1 MFAKRKR
8 LMALYGVSG
17 LALTL
22 AATALVLWLGRE
34 APAYRGGEDVEG
46 VTSSL
51 TRDLPE
57 DRPRVTFTD
66 VTLDAGIS
74 FRHFDGVRST
84 QLPEDMGSGAA
95 FGDYDNDG
103 RPDLFL
109 VNVSAPLTRS
119 EEERRRSPAT
129 NRLYHNEGGGRFSDA
144 TAASGLGA
152 AMTGMGAAW
161 ADWNDDG
168 FLDLV
173 VSGFGELRLYR
184 NEAGKAF
191 EDVTEASGLGGFQA
205 FWTGV
210 SWADYDFDGDLDLY
224 VCGYVQYSYRPED
237 AAEGTR
243 QYQAVVPY
251 TLNPS
256 SYPPERNL
264 LFRNEGNGAFTEGAE
279 GAGVANPEGRSLS
292 AAWSDFDEDGKIDL
306 YVANDVSD
314 NALYRNLGDGS
325 FEDVSHE
332 AWVADYRGAMGLAVG
347 DWDGDGD
354 QDMHVTHWIAQENA
368 LYSNLRVSFGKGEP
382 EGGKERQEGD
392 LRFMDVA
399 DMVGLGQIAL
409 DSVGWGTFFFDF
421 DNDGRPDLFAANGST
436 FQQEENPERLE
447 PMTSFL
453 FWNAGPER
461 GFFDVAPVSGDALR
475 TAHVSRGAAFAD
487 YDADGDLDVVLVN
500 HSEGALLLRNDS
512 GNSGSW
518 LDVEARSA
526 GKNRFGV
533 GAKVTIRV
541 GQSSQT
547 IHIGAQSSYLSQ
559 SPYEAHFG
567 LGTAERVD
575 QVEVVFPGGTR
586 VVQKNVP
593 ARQRLVVSEKSR

>member
-1 MFAKRKR
+1 VLAKRKK
-8 LMALYGVSG
+8 LMALYGASG

-22 AATALVLWLGRE
+22 GAALLVLWLGRG
-34 APAYRGGEDVEG
+34 APAYRGGEAVEG
-46 VTSSL
+46 ITSSL

-66 VTLDAGIS
+66 STLDAGIS
-74 FRHFDGVRST
+74 FRHFDGLRST

-109 VNVSAPLTRS
+109 VNVSGPLTRS
-119 EEERRRSPAT
+119 DEERRRSPTT

-144 TAASGLGA
+144 TATSRLGA

-168 FLDLV
+168 LLDLV

-184 NEAGKAF
+184 NAAGDSF
-191 EDVTEASGLGGFQA
+191 EDVTDASGLGDFHG

-210 SWADYDFDGDLDLY
+210 SWSDYDSDGDLDLY
-224 VCGYVQYSYRPED
+224 VCGYVQYRYRPED

-256 SYPPERNL
+256 SYAPERNL
-264 LFRNEGNGAFTEGAE
+264 LFRNEGTGAFTEVAE
-279 GAGVANPEGRSLS
+279 EFGVSNPEGRSLS

-314 NALYRNLGDGS
+314 NALYRNLGNGR

-368 LYSNLRVSFGKGEP
+368 LYSNLRLSFGKEEP
-382 EGGKERQEGD
+382 EGD

-409 DSVGWGTFFFDF
+409 DYVGWGTFFFDF

-436 FQQEENPERLE
+436 FQRKENPERLE

-461 GFFDVAPVSGDALR
+461 GFFDVAPESGDALR
-475 TAHVSRGAAFAD
+475 IPHVSRGAAFAD
-487 YDADGDLDVVLVN
+487 YDTDGDLDLLLVN
-500 HSEGALLLRNDS
+500 HGEGALLLRNDG

-518 LDVEARSA
+518 LDVEVRSA

-533 GAKVTIRV
+533 GSKVTIRV
-541 GQSSQT
+541 GPSSRT

-559 SPYEAHFG
+559 SPYDAHFG

-575 QVEVVFPGGTR
+575 EVVVVFPSGAR
-586 VVQKNVP
+586 VVQKDVP
-593 ARQRLVVSEKSR
+593 ARQRLVVSEESR

>member
-1 MFAKRKR
+1 MVIAKRKR
-8 LMALYGVSG
+8 LMALFGASG

-22 AATALVLWLGRE
+22 AATFLVLWLGRE
-34 APAYRGGEDVEG
+34 APAYRGAEDVEG
-46 VTSSL
+46 ITSSL

-57 DRPRVTFTD
+57 DRPGVTFTNT
-66 VTLDAGIS
+66 TLGAGIS

-109 VNVSAPLTRS
+109 VNVSGPLTRT
-119 EEERRRSPAT
+119 EKERRESKAT
-129 NRLYHNEGGGRFSDA
+129 NRLYHNEGAGRFGDA
-144 TAASGLGA
+144 TAESGLGA
-152 AMTGMGAAW
+152 AMIGMGAAW

-184 NEAGKAF
+184 NDAGKAF
-191 EDVTEASGLGGFQA
+191 QDVTEASGLGGFRG

-210 SWADYDFDGDLDLY
+210 SWADYDSDADLDLY
-224 VCGYVQYSYRPED
+224 VCGYVRYSYRPED

-264 LFRNEGNGAFTEGAE
+264 LFRNEGNGAFLELAD
-279 GAGVANPEGRSLS
+279 GAGVSNPEGRSLS

-314 NALYRNLGDGS
+314 NALYRNLGGGS
-325 FEDVSHE
+325 FEDISHE

-368 LYSNLRVSFGKGEP
+368 LYSNLRISFGKETP
-382 EGGKERQEGD
+382 EGD

-409 DSVGWGTFFFDF
+409 DYVGWGTFFFDY

-436 FQQEENPERLE
+436 FQDKKNSDRLE

-461 GFFDVAPVSGDALR
+461 GFFDVAPASGDALG
-475 TAHVSRGAAFAD
+475 TPHVSRGAAFAD

-500 HSEGALLLRNDS
+500 HGEGALLLRNDG
-512 GNSGSW
+512 GNQGSW

-533 GAKVTIRV
+533 GARVTIRV
-541 GQSSQT
+541 GSSSQT
-547 IHIGAQSSYLSQ
+547 IHIGAQPSYLSQ

-567 LGTAERVD
+567 LGSAERVD
-575 QVEVVFPGGTR
+575 EVEVVFPGGAR
-586 VVQKNVP
+586 VVQKDVP
-593 ARQRLVVSEKSR
+593 ARQRLVVRKESR

>member
-1 MFAKRKR
+1 VLAKRKR
-8 LMALYGVSG
+8 LMVLYGAAG

-34 APAYRGGEDVEG
+34 APAYRAYGGGEDVEG
-46 VTSSL
+46 ITSSL
-51 TRDLPE
+51 ARDLPE

-66 VTLDAGIS
+66 ATLDAGIS
-74 FRHFDGVRST
+74 FRHFDGARST

-109 VNVSAPLTRS
+109 VNVSGPLTRS
-119 EEERRRSPAT
+119 EEERRRSLAT
-129 NRLYHNEGGGRFSDA
+129 NRLYHNEGGGGFSDA

-191 EDVTEASGLGGFQA
+191 EDVTEASGLGGFQG

-210 SWADYDFDGDLDLY
+210 SWADYDSDGDLDLY
-224 VCGYVQYSYRPED
+224 VCGYVQYGYRPED

-243 QYQAVVPY
+243 QYQALVPY

-264 LFRNEGNGAFTEGAE
+264 LFRNEGNGAFTEVAAE
-279 GAGVANPEGRSLS
+279 AGVANPEGRSLS

-325 FEDVSHE
+325 FEDISHE

-368 LYSNLRVSFGKGEP
+368 LYSNLRLSFGKEKP
-382 EGGKERQEGD
+382 EGD

-409 DSVGWGTFFFDF
+409 DYVGWGTFFFDF

-436 FQQEENPERLE
+436 FQEEENPERLE

-461 GFFDVAPVSGDALR
+461 GFFDVAPASGDALR
-475 TAHVSRGAAFAD
+475 IPHVSRGAAFAD

-500 HSEGALLLRNDS
+500 HGEGALLLRNDG
-512 GNSGSW
+512 GNFGSW
-518 LDVEARSA
+518 LDVEARSP

-533 GAKVTIRV
+533 GAKVTAKV
-541 GQSSQT
+541 GPRSQT

-559 SPYEAHFG
+559 NPYEAHFG

-575 QVEVVFPGGTR
+575 EVEVVFPGGTR

-593 ARQRLVVSEKSR
+593 ARQRLVVSEVSR

>member
-1 MFAKRKR
+1 MLAKRKR
-8 LMALYGVSG
+8 LMVLYGASG

-22 AATALVLWLGRE
+22 AATALVLWLRRE
-34 APAYRGGEDVEG
+34 APAYQGGEDVEG
-46 VTSSL
+46 ITSSL

-66 VTLDAGIS
+66 ATLDAGIS

-84 QLPEDMGSGAA
+84 ELPEDMGSGAA

-109 VNVSAPLTRS
+109 VNVSGPLTRS

-184 NEAGKAF
+184 NEAAKAF
-191 EDVTEASGLGGFQA
+191 ADVTEASGLGGFQA

-210 SWADYDFDGDLDLY
+210 SWADYDSDGDLDLY

-237 AAEGTR
+237 AAQGTR

-264 LFRNEGNGAFTEGAE
+264 LFRNEGNGAFTEVAAQ
-279 GAGVANPEGRSLS
+279 AGVANPEGRSLS

-314 NALYRNLGDGS
+314 NALYRNLGDGR

-368 LYSNLRVSFGKGEP
+368 LYSNLRRSFGKEAP
-382 EGGKERQEGD
+382 EGD

-409 DSVGWGTFFFDF
+409 DYVGWGTFFFDF

-436 FQQEENPERLE
+436 FQEEEDPERLE

-461 GFFDVAPVSGDALR
+461 GFFDVAPASGDALQIP
-475 TAHVSRGAAFAD
+475 HVSRGAAFAD
-487 YDADGDLDVVLVN
+487 YDADGDLDVVVVN
-500 HSEGALLLRNDS
+500 HGEGALLLRNDG

-533 GAKVTIRV
+533 GARVTIRV
-541 GQSSQT
+541 GPSSQT

-559 SPYEAHFG
+559 SLYEAHFG
-567 LGTAERVD
+567 LGTAERVN
-575 QVEVVFPGGTR
+575 QVEVVFPSGTR

-593 ARQRLVVSEKSR
+593 ARQRLVVSEESR

>member
-1 MFAKRKR
+1 MVF
-8 LMALYGVSG
+8 YGASG
-17 LALTL
+17 LVLTL
-22 AATALVLWLGRE
+22 AATALVLWLRRE
-34 APAYRGGEDVEG
+34 APDYRGGEDLEG
-46 VTSSL
+46 ITSSL

-109 VNVSAPLTRS
+109 VNVSGPLTRS
-119 EEERRRSPAT
+119 KEEQRRSLAT

-173 VSGFGELRLYR
+173 VSGFRELRLYR
-184 NEAGKAF
+184 NEAGNSF
-191 EDVTEASGLGGFQA
+191 EDVTDASGLGDFQG

-210 SWADYDFDGDLDLY
+210 SWADYDSDGDLDLY
-224 VCGYVQYSYRPED
+224 VCGYVQYRYRPED

-264 LFRNEGNGAFTEGAE
+264 LLRNEGNGSFTEVAAE
-279 GAGVANPEGRSLS
+279 AGVANPEGRSLS

-314 NALYRNLGDGS
+314 NVLYRNLGNGR
-325 FEDVSHE
+325 FEDISHE

-368 LYSNLRVSFGKGEP
+368 LYSNLRLSFGKEQP
-382 EGGKERQEGD
+382 DGD
-392 LRFMDVA
+392 LRFMDIA

-409 DSVGWGTFFFDF
+409 DYVGWGTFFFDF

-436 FQQEENPERLE
+436 FQQEKNPERLE

-453 FWNAGPER
+453 FWNTGPER
-461 GFFDVAPVSGDALR
+461 GFFDVAPASGDALR
-475 TAHVSRGAAFAD
+475 TAHVSRGATFAD

-500 HSEGALLLRNDS
+500 HGEGALLLRNDG
-512 GNSGSW
+512 GNTDSW
-518 LDVEARSA
+518 LDVEPRSA

-541 GQSSQT
+541 GQRSQT

-575 QVEVVFPGGTR
+575 QVEVVFPSGTR
-586 VVQKNVP
+586 VVKENVP